1 MSNSNAYV
9 WGLMSRFAPQGLYLI
24 TTMVLARF
32 LAPSDFGTMGV
43 LAVIFT
49 VANILLDSGLGGSL
63 IQKEDINDDDCS
75 TISSFNI
82 IVSAIIYCSLFISAS
97 RIETF
102 FEISD
107 LSGVVKTVSLVFPIT
122 AVGIVPLSILKRQ
135 LKFRE
140 IFISTL
146 SGVVIASFFAIVIA
160 IKGGGV
166 YALVYYQIIVNAVM
180 VLLNFHFSK
189 YKLSLRFKMENFKI
203 LIPFGFFT
211 SVVTIIDTIYENL
224 ITTLTGKYLDVQRA
238 GFLYQAKRIEETM
251 SNSLSVAVGSV
262 AFPILSRL
270 RDNKEAFIEE
280 TLKTFK
286 VITLLVFPVL
296 TTVLVFSTDILRIL
310 FGEQWVPASEYLKV
324 LMICGYFLLMEQLF
338 LSFIKSSSKVKK
350 LMHITIIKRI
360 IGISLLFLSL
370 IFLKDYLIYAYLLS
384 TIIGCLMN
392 LSLYHSVSGVK
403 YKSIFLQM
411 ANCMTPVIIINLLF
425 AFLCQ
430 SELKTLLLLFVYM
443 VVLLLYYTVYVRY
456 QGVNLI
462 LFIKNVLTKRK

>member
-166 YALVYYQIIVNAVM
+166 YALVYYQIIGK
-180 VLLNFHFSK
+180 FSI
-189 YKLSLRFKMENFKI
+189 E
-203 LIPFGFFT
+203 
-211 SVVTIIDTIYENL
+211 
-224 ITTLTGKYLDVQRA
+224 VQ
-238 GFLYQAKRIEETM
+238 K
-251 SNSLSVAVGSV
+251 
-262 AFPILSRL
+262 
-270 RDNKEAFIEE
+270 
-280 TLKTFK
+280 
-286 VITLLVFPVL
+286 
-296 TTVLVFSTDILRIL
+296 
-310 FGEQWVPASEYLKV
+310 SE
-324 LMICGYFLLMEQLF
+324 G
-338 LSFIKSSSKVKK
+338 
-350 LMHITIIKRI
+350 
-360 IGISLLFLSL
+360 
-370 IFLKDYLIYAYLLS
+370 
-384 TIIGCLMN
+384 
-392 LSLYHSVSGVK
+392 VSG
-403 YKSIFLQM
+403 L
-411 ANCMTPVIIINLLF
+411 II
-425 AFLCQ
+425 
-430 SELKTLLLLFVYM
+430 
-443 VVLLLYYTVYVRY
+443 YT
-456 QGVNLI
+456 
-462 LFIKNVLTKRK
+462 